1 MSRITSLLASVALFC
16 LGISIPGA
24 SANPIAVSGGTIWAT
39 GVAETGPAAF
49 TGFPGFSFVGGA
61 TPLEGRID
69 PFVNCNP
76 CLPNSS
82 ISVGGNLS
90 GAALPGTAWYNGA
103 VYDVGS
109 MTSQAS
115 LAMGFAGTA
124 IAPSL
129 TGFPTLVT
137 VPFTAT
143 GSLFVANTAHLITGK
158 GFASLLFRSQS
169 IDENASAWFVDQVR
183 YDFTPSPAPVP
194 EPATVTTLAFGL
206 AAYARSAYKKKR
218 NRRV

>member
-16 LGISIPGA
+16 LGISVPGA

-39 GVAETGPAAF
+39 GLADTGPAAF
-49 TGFPGFSFVGGA
+49 TGFPGFSFVGGV

-69 PFVNCNP
+69 PFVDCNP

-90 GAALPGTAWYNGA
+90 GAALPGIVWYNGA

-109 MTSQAS
+109 MTSQAA
-115 LAMGFAGTA
+115 LAMEFAGTV

-129 TGFPTLVT
+129 TGFPTMVT

-143 GSLFVANTAHLITGK
+143 GSLFIADTTHLISGM

-169 IDENASAWFVDQVR
+169 IDENARAWFVDQVR
-183 YDFTPSPAPVP
+183 YDFSPSPAPVP
-194 EPATVTTLAFGL
+194 EPGTVTTLAFGL
-206 AAYARSAYKKKR
+206 AALARSAYKRR
-218 NRRV
+218 NRRA